1 MSLYCHGSPDC
12 GPVGQSAEF
21 SLSHNKAAA
30 AQTWG
35 LAATATAITT
45 ATTTSSTS
53 SSVAAAAAAKTATGA
68 AAPTA
73 SSGGLST
80 SEKAG
85 MGVGVAVGVIVV
97 GAVVWFCVMGARRRR
112 REGHMGAG
120 SAKGMS
126 ERRYAG
132 GSGWMGPPRQ
142 EMDGEGRMNEL
153 QGTPQ
158 AELSSV
164 MSPVR

>member
-1 MSLYCHGSPDC
+1 
-12 GPVGQSAEF
+12 
-21 SLSHNKAAA
+21 
-30 AQTWG
+30 
-35 LAATATAITT
+35 
-45 ATTTSSTS
+45 
-53 SSVAAAAAAKTATGA
+53 
-68 AAPTA
+68 
-73 SSGGLST
+73 
-80 SEKAG
+80 
-85 MGVGVAVGVIVV
+85 MGVGVAVGVIVA

-112 REGHMGAG
+112 REGQMGAG
-120 SAKGMS
+120 SGGVWASKGMS

-132 GSGWMGPPRQ
+132 GSGWMEPPRQ